1 MRFCVRCGVPLEPE
15 DLFCGECGIRQP
27 AVVGRSRPS
36 VAAADSVAAS
46 LAPLPPGTLL
56 QNRYEIVRRIGGGGM
71 GNVYQAY
78 DRNLGDARR
87 AVKEMMEMFSDP
99 VLREKSIE
107 DFRREAT
114 LLASLK
120 HPSIPVIYDHFIE
133 GGRYY
138 LVMEFISGGDLAM
151 RQKLAGGKFD
161 EVTVTMWAIQICDVL
176 DYLHHRQPPIIYRDL
191 KPANLMIDPEANR
204 VMLIDFGIARRVGP
218 QQKGV
223 TAIGTM
229 GYAPPELFSGQVE
242 PRSDL
247 YSLGATMFHFL
258 TGVDPRDKPLLIF
271 DFTKN
276 PTPRQ
281 YNPEITPPMEEIL
294 MRAVEYLPANRFAS
308 AREMKRTLEE
318 HLRFLQQSRPE
329 RFQAAHQ
336 EAFGDLVRTGSGEIG
351 PPRHRAEKVF
361 CSHCGVPIGF
371 DDLFCADCGARQ
383 PLEIEPLRAT
393 ATLLVLSPDG
403 SEVRG
408 RYTLS
413 KESTLIGRTDPI
425 SGVFPEI
432 DLGRHDPQA
441 KVSRRHARIWREN
454 DRYLIMDV
462 GSVNGTVLNEA
473 VVLLPQEPHVLHDG
487 DILRLGDVRLL
498 FRAE

>member
-1 MRFCVRCGVPLEPE
+1 MRFCVRCGAPLEPE
-15 DLFCGECGIRQP
+15 DLFCGECGTRQP
-27 AVVGRSRPS
+27 GGIGRSRPP
-36 VAAADSVAAS
+36 VAGPEPVAAS
-46 LAPLPPGTLL
+46 MAQLPPGTLL
-56 QNRYEIVRRIGGGGM
+56 QNRYEIIRRIGGGGM

-78 DRNLGDARR
+78 DRNLGDALR

-99 VLREKSIE
+99 ALREKSIE

-120 HPSIPVIYDHFIE
+120 HPSIPIIYDHFVE

-138 LVMEFISGGDLAM
+138 LVMEYISGGDLAT
-151 RQKLAGGKFD
+151 RQKLVGGKFD

-191 KPANLMIDPEANR
+191 KPANLMIDPESNR

-223 TAIGTM
+223 TAVGTM

-281 YNPEITPPMEEIL
+281 LNPDITPQMEQIL
-294 MRAVEYLPANRFAS
+294 MRAVEYSPANRFAS
-308 AREMKRTLEE
+308 AQEMKRALED
-318 HLRFLQQSRPE
+318 HLRFLQQARGE
-329 RFQAAHQ
+329 RFEAARQ
-336 EAFGDLVRTGSGEIG
+336 EAFGDLVRIGGGEMG
-351 PPRHRAEKVF
+351 HTSHRTEKVF
-361 CSHCGVPIGF
+361 CSQCGVPIGF
-371 DDLFCADCGARQ
+371 DDLYCASCGARQ
-383 PLEIEPLRAT
+383 PLEIEPLRST
-393 ATLLVLSPDG
+393 AALLVLSPDG
-403 SEVRG
+403 SEVRD

-413 KESTLIGRTDPI
+413 KESNLIGRTDPI
-425 SGVFPEI
+425 SGVFPEV
-432 DLGRHDPQA
+432 DLSRHDPQA

-454 DRYLIMDV
+454 DRYLVEDLR
-462 GSVNGTVLNEA
+462 SVNGTLLNETI
-473 VVLLPQEPHVLHDG
+473 LLTPQTPYPLRDG
-487 DILRLGDVRLL
+487 DLLRLGEVRLL
-498 FRAE
+498 FRAG